1 MARRRNT
8 AAGTVNIWPGF
19 VDALATLLLVFI
31 FLLVVFVLA
40 QVMLTQAMSGKDDA
54 LNRLNRQVAELA
66 DLLDL
71 ERQANVDL
79 RLNIAQLSSSL
90 QTTAADRDQL
100 QVQMRQMITRAE
112 QAEDALAAAQSRELI
127 SKEVSQ
133 RRLLELESLRRDV
146 EALRKLRGTLE
157 AQVGKLSQNLAARET
172 QLGKIRDRSKELQ
185 SRLAGE
191 RERTLLAQKEVG
203 KLSQNLAARET
214 QLGKIRD
221 RSKELQSRLAS
232 ERERTLLAQ
241 KEIEERKIR
250 LSELL
255 DLYARLEEDYNA
267 EQVLTKDQKAQV
279 GVLNQQ
285 ILALRREIQQL
296 NAALEASEAKDQKDQ
311 ATITDLGKRLN
322 QALASKV
329 QELTRYRS
337 EFFGKLREILGDR
350 RGVRI
355 VGDRFVFQSEVLF
368 GSGSDHLE
376 VEGQAQIAQMA
387 TTLVE
392 IARQIPVEIN
402 WVLQVDGHTDAIP
415 INTPQFPSN
424 WELSAARAISVVKF
438 LVEQGVPA
446 KRLAATGFGE
456 FQPLDARSGEIAN
469 RRNRRI
475 EFKLTQR

>member
-1 MARRRNT
+1 MARRRNA

-40 QVMLTQAMSGKDDA
+40 QVLLTQAMSGKDDA

-185 SRLAGE
+185 SRLA
-191 RERTLLAQKEVG
+191 
-203 KLSQNLAARET
+203 
-214 QLGKIRD
+214 
-221 RSKELQSRLAS
+221 S

-241 KEIEERKIR
+241 KEIEEREIR

-255 DLYARLEEDYNA
+255 DLYTRLEEDYNA

-322 QALASKV
+322 RALASKV

-456 FQPLDARSGEIAN
+456 FQPLDARAGEIAN

>member
-1 MARRRNT
+1 
-8 AAGTVNIWPGF
+8 
-19 VDALATLLLVFI
+19 
-31 FLLVVFVLA
+31 
-40 QVMLTQAMSGKDDA
+40 
-54 LNRLNRQVAELA
+54 
-66 DLLDL
+66 
-71 ERQANVDL
+71 
-79 RLNIAQLSSSL
+79 
-90 QTTAADRDQL
+90 
-100 QVQMRQMITRAE
+100 
-112 QAEDALAAAQSRELI
+112 
-127 SKEVSQ
+127 
-133 RRLLELESLRRDV
+133 
-146 EALRKLRGTLE
+146 
-157 AQVGKLSQNLAARET
+157 
-172 QLGKIRDRSKELQ
+172 
-185 SRLAGE
+185 
-191 RERTLLAQKEVG
+191 
-203 KLSQNLAARET
+203 
-214 QLGKIRD
+214 
-221 RSKELQSRLAS
+221 
-232 ERERTLLAQ
+232 
-241 KEIEERKIR
+241 
-250 LSELL
+250 
-255 DLYARLEEDYNA
+255 
-267 EQVLTKDQKAQV
+267 
-279 GVLNQQ
+279 
-285 ILALRREIQQL
+285 L

>member
-185 SRLAGE
+185 SRLA
-191 RERTLLAQKEVG
+191 
-203 KLSQNLAARET
+203 
-214 QLGKIRD
+214 
-221 RSKELQSRLAS
+221 S

-241 KEIEERKIR
+241 KEIEEREIR

-255 DLYARLEEDYNA
+255 DLYTRLEEDYNA

-296 NAALEASEAKDQKDQ
+296 NAALEASEAKDQKAQ

-322 QALASKV
+322 RALASKV

>member
-40 QVMLTQAMSGKDDA
+40 QVLLTQAMSGKDDA

-157 AQVGKLSQNLAARET
+157 AQVGN
-172 QLGKIRDRSKELQ
+172 
-185 SRLAGE
+185 
-191 RERTLLAQKEVG
+191 
-203 KLSQNLAARET
+203 LSQNLAARET

-241 KEIEERKIR
+241 KEIEEREIR

-255 DLYARLEEDYNA
+255 DLYTRLEEDYNA

-322 QALASKV
+322 RALASKV

>member
-157 AQVGKLSQNLAARET
+157 AQ
-172 QLGKIRDRSKELQ
+172 
-185 SRLAGE
+185 
-191 RERTLLAQKEVG
+191 VG

>member
-54 LNRLNRQVAELA
+54 LTRLNRQVAELA

-185 SRLAGE
+185 SRLA
-191 RERTLLAQKEVG
+191 
-203 KLSQNLAARET
+203 
-214 QLGKIRD
+214 
-221 RSKELQSRLAS
+221 S

-241 KEIEERKIR
+241 KEIEEREIR

>member
-1 MARRRNT
+1 MARRRNA

-40 QVMLTQAMSGKDDA
+40 QVLLTQAMSGKDDA

-157 AQVGKLSQNLAARET
+157 AQVGN
-172 QLGKIRDRSKELQ
+172 
-185 SRLAGE
+185 
-191 RERTLLAQKEVG
+191 
-203 KLSQNLAARET
+203 LSQNLAARET

-241 KEIEERKIR
+241 KEIEEREIR

-255 DLYARLEEDYNA
+255 DLYTRLEEDYNA

-322 QALASKV
+322 RALASKV

>member
-157 AQVGKLSQNLAARET
+157 AQVGKLSQNL
-172 QLGKIRDRSKELQ
+172 G
-185 SRLAGE
+185 
-191 RERTLLAQKEVG
+191 
-203 KLSQNLAARET
+203 ARET

>member
-40 QVMLTQAMSGKDDA
+40 QVLLTQAMSGKDDA

-185 SRLAGE
+185 SRLA
-191 RERTLLAQKEVG
+191 
-203 KLSQNLAARET
+203 
-214 QLGKIRD
+214 
-221 RSKELQSRLAS
+221 S

-241 KEIEERKIR
+241 KEIEEREIR

-255 DLYARLEEDYNA
+255 DLYTRLEEDYNA

-322 QALASKV
+322 RALASKV

-475 EFKLTQR
+475 ELKLTQR

>member
-40 QVMLTQAMSGKDDA
+40 QVLLTQAMSGKDDA

-185 SRLAGE
+185 SRLA
-191 RERTLLAQKEVG
+191 
-203 KLSQNLAARET
+203 
-214 QLGKIRD
+214 
-221 RSKELQSRLAS
+221 S

-241 KEIEERKIR
+241 KEIEEREIR

-255 DLYARLEEDYNA
+255 DLYTRLEEDYNA

-296 NAALEASEAKDQKDQ
+296 NAVLEASEAKDQKDQ

-322 QALASKV
+322 RALASKV

-350 RGVRI
+350 RGIRI

>member
-40 QVMLTQAMSGKDDA
+40 QVLLTQAMSGKDDA

-90 QTTAADRDQL
+90 QTTAADRDEL

-185 SRLAGE
+185 SRLA
-191 RERTLLAQKEVG
+191 
-203 KLSQNLAARET
+203 
-214 QLGKIRD
+214 
-221 RSKELQSRLAS
+221 S

-241 KEIEERKIR
+241 KEIEEREIR

-255 DLYARLEEDYNA
+255 DLYTRLEEDYNA

-322 QALASKV
+322 RALASKV

>member
-100 QVQMRQMITRAE
+100 QVQMRQIITRAE

-157 AQVGKLSQNLAARET
+157 AQ
-172 QLGKIRDRSKELQ
+172 
-185 SRLAGE
+185 
-191 RERTLLAQKEVG
+191 VG

>member
-1 MARRRNT
+1 
-8 AAGTVNIWPGF
+8 
-19 VDALATLLLVFI
+19 
-31 FLLVVFVLA
+31 
-40 QVMLTQAMSGKDDA
+40 
-54 LNRLNRQVAELA
+54 
-66 DLLDL
+66 
-71 ERQANVDL
+71 
-79 RLNIAQLSSSL
+79 
-90 QTTAADRDQL
+90 
-100 QVQMRQMITRAE
+100 
-112 QAEDALAAAQSRELI
+112 
-127 SKEVSQ
+127 
-133 RRLLELESLRRDV
+133 
-146 EALRKLRGTLE
+146 
-157 AQVGKLSQNLAARET
+157 
-172 QLGKIRDRSKELQ
+172 
-185 SRLAGE
+185 
-191 RERTLLAQKEVG
+191 
-203 KLSQNLAARET
+203 
-214 QLGKIRD
+214 
-221 RSKELQSRLAS
+221 
-232 ERERTLLAQ
+232 LAQ